1 MVARREGARHPAA
14 GQTTIIM
21 SVLADAA
28 RQSAILTAEYLE
40 YAGIIPLG
48 VVDGRMVVATWR
60 DDVDVEAL
68 DDLTILFD
76 RELSIERHDEHE
88 VRAAIKRIYGSDTT
102 AQGIIDAVS
111 SSFGQD
117 EGDLVAIDDLVALA
131 NEAPVIKL
139 VNLLLVE
146 ALDAR
151 ASDVHLEA
159 QGDGLEVRYRID
171 GILHRA
177 PSPPRHLGAALISRL
192 KIMAELDIAE
202 RRLPQDGRIRL
213 KLQDRHVDVRIATVP
228 TLHGESVVLRLLDK
242 GRRRI
247 GLTELGMSSEMLE
260 RFQTAIRQTH
270 GIVLVTGPTGSGKT
284 TTLYAA
290 IDLIRTGREKVLT
303 VEDPIEYELGVPQVP
318 VNDKVGVSFATALRA
333 LLRQDPDV
341 ILVGE
346 IRDAETAEVATH
358 AALTGH
364 LVLSTLH
371 TNDAASAL
379 TRLLDL
385 GVAPYLVASTVRG
398 VLAQRLVRMLCT
410 HCKVAAAPNSEAAR
424 ALAIGEAATWTAA
437 GCAHC
442 LASGYH
448 GRVGIYELLTM
459 SETLREAIG
468 RHAPST
474 ELRRL
479 MINEGSP
486 TLRSD
491 GLRLV
496 LAGTTTP
503 QEILRATAG
512 DDEVRAV
519 TTAVVPGHSVH

>member
-1 MVARREGARHPAA
+1 MATRREVARCRPA
-14 GQTTIIM
+14 GQAAAVV
-21 SVLADAA
+21 SALAGVT
-28 RQSAILTAEYLE
+28 RQSDVLTAAYLE
-40 YAGIIPLG
+40 HAGVMPLG
-48 VVDGRMVVATWR
+48 VDNDRMVIATWR
-60 DDVDVEAL
+60 DDVDVQVL
-68 DDLTILFD
+68 DDLRILFD
-76 RELSIERHDEHE
+76 AELSLEHRDEHE
-88 VRAAIKRIYGSDTT
+88 LRATIKRLYAADAT
-102 AQGIIDAVS
+102 AQGVIDAVS
-111 SSFGQD
+111 PSFGQD
-117 EGDLVAIDDLVALA
+117 EGNAAPIDDLVALA

-151 ASDVHLEA
+151 ASDVHLESR
-159 QGDGLEVRYRID
+159 GDGLEVRYRID
-171 GILHRA
+171 GMLQGA
-177 PSPPRHLGAALISRL
+177 PSPPRHLGAAIVSRL

-213 KLQDRHVDVRIATVP
+213 ELKDRHVDVRISTIP

-247 GLTELGMSSEMLE
+247 GLEELGMSAEMLD
-260 RFQTAIRQTH
+260 RFEASIRRPH

-290 IDLIRTGREKVLT
+290 IDLIRTGREKILT

-318 VNDKVGVSFATALRA
+318 VNERVGMTFATALRA

-341 ILVGE
+341 IFVGE
-346 IRDAETAEVATH
+346 IRDADTAEVATH

-385 GVAPYLVASTVRG
+385 GVAPFLVASTVRA
-398 VLAQRLVRMLCT
+398 VLAQRLVRMVCSR
-410 HCKVAAAPNSEAAR
+410 CKIVAPADPRLMQQLDLGDSTAR
-424 ALAIGEAATWTAA
+424 SGA

-442 LASGYH
+442 RGTGY
-448 GRVGIYELLTM
+448 RERIGIYELLTM
-459 SETLREAIG
+459 TEALREAV
-468 RHAPST
+468 A
-474 ELRRL
+474 RRGTSAEVRQL
-479 MINEGSP
+479 MMSDGSP

-491 GLRLV
+491 GVRLV
-496 LAGTTTP
+496 LAGITTP
-503 QEILRATAG
+503 DEILAVTAG
-512 DDEVRAV
+512 DIM
-519 TTAVVPGHSVH
+519 P

>member
-1 MVARREGARHPAA
+1 
-14 GQTTIIM
+14 M
-21 SVLADAA
+21 SGLGDVT
-28 RQSAILTAEYLE
+28 RQSDVLTAAYLE
-40 YAGIIPLG
+40 NAGVMPVG
-48 VVDGRMVVATWR
+48 PRDDRMVIATWR
-60 DDVDVEAL
+60 DEVDVQVL
-68 DDLTILFD
+68 DDLGILFD
-76 RELSIERHDEHE
+76 AELSLERHDEHE
-88 VRAAIKRIYGSDTT
+88 LRAAIKRLYAADVT
-102 AQGIIDAVS
+102 AQGVIDAVS
-111 SSFGQD
+111 PSFGQD
-117 EGDLVAIDDLVALA
+117 DGEGAAIDDLVALA

-146 ALDAR
+146 ALEAR
-151 ASDVHLEA
+151 ASDVHLESH
-159 QGDGLEVRYRID
+159 GESLEVRYRVD
-171 GILHRA
+171 GRLQRA
-177 PSPPRHLGAALISRL
+177 PSPPRHLGAAIVSRL

-213 KLQDRHVDVRIATVP
+213 KLQDRNVDVRISTIP

-247 GLTELGMSSEMLE
+247 GLAELGMSSEMLA
-260 RFQTAIRQTH
+260 RFETAIRQPH

-318 VNDKVGVSFATALRA
+318 VNEKVGVTFATALRA

-379 TRLLDL
+379 TRMLDL
-385 GVAPYLVASTVRG
+385 GVAPYLVASTVRA
-398 VLAQRLVRMLCT
+398 VLAQRLVRMLCGY
-410 HCKVAAAPNSEAAR
+410 CKIAEKPNAEAMR
-424 ALAIGEAATWTAA
+424 ALGIGAGMTWTAS
-437 GCAHC
+437 GCAQC
-442 LASGYH
+442 RGSGYH
-448 GRVGIYELLTM
+448 GRIGIYELLVM
-459 SETLREAIG
+459 SDPLREAI
-468 RHAPST
+468 ATKATST

-479 MINEGSP
+479 MVADGSP
-486 TLRSD
+486 TLRAD
-491 GLRLV
+491 ATRLV
-496 LAGTTTP
+496 LAGVTTP
-503 QEILRATAG
+503 REVLQVTAG
-512 DDEVRAV
+512 SDGAIN
-519 TTAVVPGHSVH
+519 